1 MPANPLYENAPIAL
15 VLLEVRH
22 PEAEVPTGATLAALK
37 HALGA
42 THPVQRTEQGIE
54 LNLQTGERTPVVAHK
69 LIARDLH
76 SAISFRE
83 DAMVIE
89 TTDYRGWD
97 WFRGIAKDLLV
108 ARQDITPVD
117 GFERI
122 GLRYIDEVRV
132 PSSSPVDWSE
142 WVSASL
148 LGPNE
153 ALASLGLRSEQQQGV
168 VQYTTEDPGVSFT
181 LRYGASRGSVI
192 RSAPNLVRPIE
203 PSDTEEFFL
212 IDTDGAWSDPK
223 GAVPEFDLGTVLET
237 CDRLHAPIRELFEML
252 ITEKLRSEVLRNAG

>member
-1 MPANPLYENAPIAL
+1 MPANPLYKNAPIAL
-15 VLLEVRH
+15 ALLEVRH

-37 HALGA
+37 RSLAA
-42 THPVQRTEQGIE
+42 THPVQRTEQGVGV
-54 LNLQTGERTPVVAHK
+54 NLQTGERVPMVVHK

-76 SAISFRE
+76 SAITFRE

-89 TTDYRGWD
+89 ATDYRGWN
-97 WFRGIAKDLLV
+97 WFRGVTKDLLE
-108 ARQDITPVD
+108 ARQDIAPVD
-117 GFERI
+117 GLERI

-153 ALASLGLRSEQQQGV
+153 ALAGLGLRSEQQQGV
-168 VQYTTEDPGVSFT
+168 VQYTTDEPGESFT
-181 LRYGASRGSVI
+181 LRYGASRGSMI
-192 RSAPNLVRPIE
+192 KSTPNLVRPIE

-223 GAVPEFDLGTVLET
+223 GAVPEFDLGTALGT

-252 ITEKLRSEVLRNAG
+252 ITEKLRSEVLGNAG